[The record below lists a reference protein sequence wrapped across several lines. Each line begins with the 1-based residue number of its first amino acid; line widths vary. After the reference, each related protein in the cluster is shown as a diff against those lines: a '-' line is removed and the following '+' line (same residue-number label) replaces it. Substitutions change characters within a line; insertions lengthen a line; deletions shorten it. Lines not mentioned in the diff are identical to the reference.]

1 MKEFEAAI
9 QEAYFMAE
17 MAFEFNDA
25 TNTILALQE
34 IESIQYIMSDANDEI
49 WLSEYSLRTKTLNL
63 SLFFG
68 RIKKKYKS

>member
-1 MKEFEAAI
+1 MKELENAI

-34 IESIQYIMSDANDEI
+34 IESVEYIIAEIKNEI
-49 WLSEYSLRTKTLNL
+49 WSSKCLLSKKSLN
-63 SLFFG
+63 SSMFFG
-68 RIKKKYKS
+68 RMIDRIS

>member
-1 MKEFEAAI
+1 MKELEKAI

-34 IESIQYIMSDANDEI
+34 IDSVEYIIAEI
-49 WLSEYSLRTKTLNL
+49 KNE
-63 SLFFG
+63 
-68 RIKKKYKS
+68 I

>member
-1 MKEFEAAI
+1 MKELENAI

-49 WLSEYSLRTKTLNL
+49 
-63 SLFFG
+63 
-68 RIKKKYKS
+68 